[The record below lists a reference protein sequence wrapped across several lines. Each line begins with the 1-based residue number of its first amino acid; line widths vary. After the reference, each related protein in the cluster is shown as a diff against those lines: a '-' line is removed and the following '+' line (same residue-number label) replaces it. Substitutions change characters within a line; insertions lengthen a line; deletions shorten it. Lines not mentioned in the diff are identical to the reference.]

1 MKGRYSDL
9 PLSLKIVCW
18 FHAISAAFQLVSL
31 LIVSISGINL
41 EDLIIGVV
49 GSGLSVLFILG
60 VLDKSRFIRMVWLV
74 LTGLTIIWLVPSMV
88 MTAYQLGAG
97 ALFMMIPISA
107 CAFNFWSLMNRKA
120 RKWFGVGA
128 QPEDP
133 ELQVRGQP

>member
-9 PLSLKIVCW
+9 PLSLKIACW
-18 FHAISAAFQLVSL
+18 FHAISAAIQLISL
-31 LIVSISGINL
+31 LLVSISGISL
-41 EDLIIGVV
+41 QDLIIGIV

-74 LTGLTIIWLVPSMV
+74 LSGLTFVWLVPSLV
-88 MTAYQLGAG
+88 MAAYHIGAG

-107 CAFNFWSLMNRKA
+107 CAFMIWSLMNRKA
-120 RKWFGVGA
+120 KGWFGIGT

-133 ELQVRGQP
+133 ESTE